1 MVKGLILKM
10 THVTGLDL
18 GLFLV
23 DFHNSILAFKLRV
36 FCLNV
41 IYHNT
46 YVQGCV

>member
-10 THVTGLDL
+10 IYVIGLDL

-23 DFHNSILAFKLRV
+23 DFYNFILVFKLRV

-41 IYHNT
+41 IYYNI
-46 YVQGCV
+46 YV